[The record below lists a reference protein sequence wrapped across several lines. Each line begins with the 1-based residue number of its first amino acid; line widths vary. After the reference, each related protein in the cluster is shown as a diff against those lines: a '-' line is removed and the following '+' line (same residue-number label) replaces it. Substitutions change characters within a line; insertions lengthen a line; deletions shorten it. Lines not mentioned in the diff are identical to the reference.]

1 MATIAKP
8 TNVTNNQVT
17 IVSATLIT
25 FHYEIMLNI
34 VKFLPQISI
43 SNLVHTG
50 RYFRLLIPAFAMS
63 LCKEQLEPLSSRLK
77 SGTFREDIANLRAS
91 IYPTGS
97 LLRLQNSPVFHL
109 ARQNVEGFLNSTP
122 RILGSPFTKYSA
134 HANITDVISS
144 SMSIRQTSLT
154 LPGPQLLAFLDHH
167 GQVMSTKY
175 KQMVTL
181 GGKGEKVWFDWLVTY
196 AIEPFLTSRL
206 RVQATL

>member
-25 FHYEIMLNI
+25 FHCEIMLNI
-34 VKFLPQISI
+34 V
-43 SNLVHTG
+43 N
-50 RYFRLLIPAFAMS
+50 
-63 LCKEQLEPLSSRLK
+63 
-77 SGTFREDIANLRAS
+77 
-91 IYPTGS
+91 IYPAGS

-109 ARQNVEGFLNSTP
+109 GRQNVEEFLNSTP
-122 RILGSPFTKYSA
+122 RILGSPFTKHSA
-134 HANITDVISS
+134 HANITDVVSS

-154 LPGPQLLAFLDHH
+154 LPGPQLLAFLDHQ

-181 GGKGEKVWFDWLVTY
+181 GGKGEKATLWFY
-196 AIEPFLTSRL
+196 APKHVEPRKSLLPELTGPPQKRRRL
-206 RVQATL
+206 RQKKFLDVIMNSTWQLLMNENRTRS

>member
-17 IVSATLIT
+17 IVSAKLIT
-25 FHYEIMLNI
+25 FHYEIMPNI

-43 SNLVHTG
+43 SILVHTC

-63 LCKEQLEPLSSRLK
+63 LCKEQLEVVYPGFCHLLK
-77 SGTFREDIANLRAS
+77 VEK
-91 IYPTGS
+91 
-97 LLRLQNSPVFHL
+97 NSPVFHL

-167 GQVMSTKY
+167 GQVMNTKY